1 MNTEFFRISKKV
13 AALLLTCAI
22 GSTFA
27 QITPPAELI
36 LKGKV
41 RDFVDRATSGQA
53 AGAHP
58 HFYGNV
64 PHQSNCN
71 SQFLGVN
78 VVQENIGTNDAV
90 GDTAVFKGDSR
101 GPRLLAALDP
111 RLSQC
116 FDPVARFSDWY
127 NDVPGVNRSFLV
139 DLRFVWNPVT
149 MAYEYFNDDF
159 FPLDNGNTATPLT
172 NGLPPYGHQVPGH
185 TSHNYGFTMEFHAS
199 FTYFART
206 NQTFTFR
213 GDDDVWVFINGKR
226 VIDLGGIHPSQDA
239 VVNLDD
245 IAATIGLQDS
255 LVYPL
260 DFFFAER
267 HVTTSMLRIS
277 TTLQLEPQ
285 TSVPTLTPGHFFENQ
300 TLVTISHTAPDAVF
314 YYTTDGSTPTTAS
327 QRYTQ
332 PITLS
337 DTTTLRVIAVRPGY
351 RPSEVV
357 SATYTLMQKV
367 ATPTADPAGRI
378 FTTPISVTLAVAT
391 PGAVIRYTINGSD
404 PDSTSPLYTGPLD
417 FSATTTLKAR
427 AYLPNWVPS
436 DVMTQV
442 YTDAQTLPPPVANPA
457 GSGFVTGLQVSLSVP
472 GHTDVEIRYTVD
484 GSEPTQ
490 ASQLYISPLTFTA
503 SATLKAKAFK
513 VDWKPSQTLTQSY
526 TRLAAAVSAVYVDFD
541 GNGAIDGAV
550 VRLDIPMA
558 TVPAAIKL
566 TDPFSKAPSTFASD
580 HITRSAEGDVLT
592 VRFPEKQFSP
602 GTSFPPG
609 AYGQFPDVPGFG
621 PVPFTV
627 TDSVGPVPVRAI
639 SKNKTAPEDFA
650 SVDVTFSEPVNL
662 ADLQAGKSWP
672 FDIIRNGLPHSG
684 QVVVAG
690 IAAVEG
696 QLNTYRWTFEVGSPT
711 WPVYI
716 DSLVLSQGNGVADAG
731 GAPSVGGGKRVPVEG
746 RPINVDNAIL
756 IQVTS
761 PIERQTAV
769 TPHVY
774 PIQVRSNP
782 FALVGDSK
790 SGGDLVCLTCT
801 PDTKDFFTPVHA
813 LPEWVIKTKYAVSY
827 SFSIFDHLGN
837 FVSKTDGR
845 ITEDMLAQMPQDANG
860 FRNLR
865 FRWLPVARSGQAVGT
880 GAYILKGLVM
890 NRQAEAQ
897 LGFQG
902 EAQVVSAAQTPIFAT
917 FGYVRPY

>member
-1 MNTEFFRISKKV
+1 MNMIDLRISGKV
-13 AALLLTCAI
+13 GALVLICAL
-22 GSTFA
+22 GASFGQT
-27 QITPPAELI
+27 TPPPELI

-64 PHQSNCN
+64 PHQANCN
-71 SQFLGVN
+71 SQFLGVT
-78 VVQENIGTNDAV
+78 VVQENIATNDAV
-90 GDTAVFKGDSR
+90 GDTAVFKGDNR
-101 GPRLLAALDP
+101 GPRLAAPLDP

-139 DLRFVWNPVT
+139 DLRFVWNPAT

-159 FPLDNGNTATPLT
+159 FPLDNGSTATPLT
-172 NGLPPYGHQVPGH
+172 NGLPPFGHQVPGH
-185 TSHNYGFTMEFHAS
+185 TIHNYGFTMEFHAS
-199 FTYFART
+199 FTYFAGT

-239 VVNLDD
+239 VVSLDA
-245 IAATIGLQDS
+245 IAAAIGLQDS

-285 TSVPTLTPGHFFENQ
+285 TSVPALTPGHFFENQ
-300 TLVTISHTAPDAVF
+300 TLVSITHTAPDAVF
-314 YYTTDGSTPTTAS
+314 YYTTDGSAPTTAS
-327 QRYTQ
+327 QRYTE

-337 DTTTLRVIAVRPGY
+337 DTTTLRAIAIRPGF

-357 SATYTLMQKV
+357 SATYTLMQRV
-367 ATPTADPAGRI
+367 AAPTADPAGRI
-378 FTTPISVTLAVAT
+378 FTTPVSVALAVAT
-391 PGAVIRYTINGSD
+391 PGAVIRYTIDGST
-404 PDSTSPLYTGPLD
+404 PDSTSPLYTGPLS
-417 FSATTTLKAR
+417 FSVTTTLKAR
-427 AYLPNWVPS
+427 AFMANWVPS
-436 DVMTQV
+436 PVMTEV
-442 YTDAQTLPPPVANPA
+442 YTDAETLPPPVANPA
-457 GSGFVTGLQVSLSVP
+457 GSDFVTNLSVSLSVP
-472 GHTDVEIRYTVD
+472 GHADAEIRYTVD

-490 ASQLYISPLTFTA
+490 ASLLYSAPLTFTA

-513 VDWKPSQTLTQSY
+513 TDFKPSQVLTADY
-526 TRLAAAVSAVYVDFD
+526 TRLAAALAAVYVDFD

-550 VRLDIPMA
+550 VRLDIPVA
-558 TVPAAIKL
+558 AVPASIQL
-566 TDPFSKAPSTFASD
+566 TDPFNKAPSTFASD
-580 HITRSAEGDVLT
+580 HITRSADGGVLT
-592 VRFPEKQFSP
+592 VRFPEKQFTP
-602 GTSFPPG
+602 GTLFPPG
-609 AYGQFPDVPGFG
+609 AYGQFPNVPGYG

-627 TDSVGPVPVRAI
+627 TDSVGPVPVRAV
-639 SKNKTAPEDFA
+639 SRNKTSPEDFA

-684 QVVVAG
+684 QVAVAG
-690 IAAVEG
+690 IAPVDG
-696 QLNTYRWTFEVGSPT
+696 QPGTYRWTFEVGSPT

-716 DSLVLSQGNGVADAG
+716 DSLVLSPGNPVKDAG
-731 GAPSVGGGKRVPVEG
+731 GAPSVGGGKRIPVEG
-746 RPINVDNAIL
+746 QPLTVDNTIL
-756 IQVTS
+756 IQVSS
-761 PIERQTAV
+761 PIERQAV
-769 TPHVY
+769 VSPHVY

-782 FALVGDSK
+782 FGLVGDSRT
-790 SGGDLVCLTCT
+790 GEGLVCLTCT
-801 PDTKDFFTPVHA
+801 PDTRDFFTPAHA

-827 SFSIFDHLGN
+827 TFSIFDHLGN
-837 FVSKTDGR
+837 FVSRTEGR
-845 ITEDMLAQMPQDANG
+845 ITEDMLARMPQDADG

-865 FRWLPVARSGQAVGT
+865 FRWIPVARNGQAVGT
-880 GAYILKGLVM
+880 GAYILKGMVL

-902 EAQVVSAAQTPIFAT
+902 ENQVVSAAQTPIFAK